1 MITLRTLVCAGLCA
15 SLFSACQNDK
25 RLPGS
30 PVEYFGSVMPI
41 TGTEVLDLDSSEA
54 FLPKAIA
61 VRDSVVFVQCQG
73 SKDVVIS
80 VDLRDNTRK
89 VLLRKGNGPGEVLQM
104 SAFSPYGDGKIT
116 AVESNKR
123 YVIEISSNGD
133 SVQRFFPAPKEYGPY
148 ISAVGGDRCVI
159 FTGCVD
165 GGMYLYYNTADSSV
179 RFFGEYPVREEY
191 RKLDNHIKSRICLS
205 GRLAI
210 SPDHRRLVYVN
221 YNGGLIDISAIRNDS
236 IVNVCSLDFH
246 YADVVIEGEVV
257 SIRRT
262 NKNGFYDVSAGNDRF
277 CAIYSGKSIEK
288 HRAGV
293 DDCDYLM
300 VFDWNG
306 NPVACYESDKPLT
319 KIYYQEDENVVYGV
333 SIADDGAKLYKFQLL

>member
-1 MITLRTLVCAGLCA
+1 M
-15 SLFSACQNDK
+15 Q
-25 RLPGS
+25 
-30 PVEYFGSVMPI
+30 
-41 TGTEVLDLDSSEA
+41 
-54 FLPKAIA
+54 
-61 VRDSVVFVQCQG
+61 
-73 SKDVVIS
+73 
-80 VDLRDNTRK
+80 
-89 VLLRKGNGPGEVLQM
+89 
-104 SAFSPYGDGKIT
+104 
-116 AVESNKR
+116 
-123 YVIEISSNGD
+123 
-133 SVQRFFPAPKEYGPY
+133 
-148 ISAVGGDRCVI
+148 
-159 FTGCVD
+159 
-165 GGMYLYYNTADSSV
+165 
-179 RFFGEYPVREEY
+179 
-191 RKLDNHIKSRICLS
+191 
-205 GRLAI
+205 
-210 SPDHRRLVYVN
+210 
-221 YNGGLIDISAIRNDS
+221 
-236 IVNVCSLDFH
+236 LDFH

>member
-1 MITLRTLVCAGLCA
+1 
-15 SLFSACQNDK
+15 
-25 RLPGS
+25 
-30 PVEYFGSVMPI
+30 
-41 TGTEVLDLDSSEA
+41 
-54 FLPKAIA
+54 
-61 VRDSVVFVQCQG
+61 
-73 SKDVVIS
+73 
-80 VDLRDNTRK
+80 
-89 VLLRKGNGPGEVLQM
+89 
-104 SAFSPYGDGKIT
+104 
-116 AVESNKR
+116 
-123 YVIEISSNGD
+123 
-133 SVQRFFPAPKEYGPY
+133 
-148 ISAVGGDRCVI
+148 
-159 FTGCVD
+159 
-165 GGMYLYYNTADSSV
+165 MYLYYNTADSSV

-246 YADVVIEGEVV
+246 YADVVIEGEIV